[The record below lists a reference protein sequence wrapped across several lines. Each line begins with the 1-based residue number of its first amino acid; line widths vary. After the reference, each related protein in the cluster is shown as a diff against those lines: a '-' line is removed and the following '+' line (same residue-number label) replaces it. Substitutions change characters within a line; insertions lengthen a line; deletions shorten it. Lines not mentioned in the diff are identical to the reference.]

1 MFSSQINQKY
11 KITKT
16 PMQSPKNKEIDIKKE
31 TMQLEEEINTKKIKE
46 DEKEISDD
54 DDIKIKKKKKKK
66 KTIYNLSNDE
76 EEELS
81 RIELK
86 KNIVVRLLNINDEK
100 FIDFCKFYKGYPTK
114 KNIRIKY
121 KTYIKL
127 NELLN
132 I

>member
-54 DDIKIKKKKKKK
+54 DDIKIKKEKEKT

>member
-54 DDIKIKKKKKKK
+54 DDIKIKKEKEKK

>member
-11 KITKT
+11 KITKA

-54 DDIKIKKKKKKK
+54 DDIKIKKEKEKT